1 MAKKITIKPTT
12 DKKALEESPPL
23 RVATLLYDNLLGT
36 SATLPVEMLRTAEAS
51 ARPGNPETRRVE
63 AFTLSIDKT
72 PVASPSGFYIN
83 PAKSID
89 EVHQCDIISLPALW
103 RNPRPALKKYQRY
116 IPWLQQQ
123 AQQGAV
129 MIAVG
134 TGVCFLAEAG
144 LLNNQPATTHWHY
157 FDRFQKD
164 YPEVELKRQY
174 FITQAG
180 NLYCAAS
187 VNAMA
192 ELMVHLVAR
201 LYGRGAATQVER
213 NFFHEIRSTFEPTS
227 YFSDDVQ
234 QHPDEQVVQAQIW
247 FEDNFS
253 KPVKISEVAQQFDF
267 SVRTFNRRFKNALGK
282 TPLEYLQTTRL
293 NNARELLQK
302 SNLSISEIAAL
313 SGYQDAASFSKTFS
327 QHFGTSPSK
336 YRETVRAKL
345 FSTH

>member
-1 MAKKITIKPTT
+1 MAKKSFFQP
-12 DKKALEESPPL
+12 KAPPL

-51 ARPGNPETRRVE
+51 ARPGNPDTRRVE
-63 AFTLSIDKT
+63 ALTLSIDDR
-72 PVASPSGFYIN
+72 PVASPSGFDIN
-83 PAKSID
+83 PSATID
-89 EVHQCDIISLPALW
+89 NVNHFDIISLPALW
-103 RNPRPALKKYQRY
+103 RNPRPALKKYRNY

-144 LLNNQPATTHWHY
+144 LLNKQPATTHWHY
-157 FDRFQKD
+157 FDQFQKD
-164 YPEVELKRQY
+164 YPQVELKRQY

-192 ELMVHLVAR
+192 ELMVHLVTR
-201 LYGRGAATQVER
+201 LYGRRAATQVER
-213 NFFHEIRSTFEPTS
+213 NFFHEIRSSFEPTS

-234 QHPDEQVVQAQIW
+234 HHPDEQVVQAQIW

-253 KPVKISEVAQQFDF
+253 KPIRITEVATQFDF
-267 SVRTFNRRFKNALGK
+267 SLRTFNRRFKNALGK
-282 TPLEYLQTTRL
+282 TPLQYLQTTRL

-302 SNLSISEIAAL
+302 SNLSISEVASH
-313 SGYQDAASFSKTFS
+313 SGYQDAAAFSKIFS
-327 QHFGTSPSK
+327 QYFGTSPTK

>member
-1 MAKKITIKPTT
+1 MAKKSLSHTV
-12 DKKALEESPPL
+12 PL

-51 ARPGNPETRRVE
+51 ARPINPDARPIE
-63 AFTLSIDKT
+63 AITLSIDKQ
-72 PVASPSGFYIN
+72 PVSSPSGFDIT
-83 PAKSID
+83 PSATID
-89 EVHQCDIISLPALW
+89 EVDDCDIISLPALW
-103 RNPRPALKKYQRY
+103 RNPRPALKKYRRY
-116 IPWLQQQ
+116 VPWLQQQ
-123 AQQGAV
+123 AQRGAV
-129 MIAVG
+129 VIAVG

-157 FDRFQKD
+157 FDRFHKD

-192 ELMVHLVAR
+192 ELMVHLVSR
-201 LYGRGAATQVER
+201 LYGRRAATQVER
-213 NFFHEIRSTFEPTS
+213 NFFHEIRSSFEPTS

-253 KPVKISEVAQQFDF
+253 KPVNIADVARQFDF

-302 SNLSISEIAAL
+302 SNLSISEIAAH
-313 SGYQDAASFSKTFS
+313 SGYQDAAAFSKIFS
-327 QHFGTSPSK
+327 RHYGTSPSK

-345 FSTH
+345 FSAH

>member
-1 MAKKITIKPTT
+1 MAKKAPIT
-12 DKKALEESPPL
+12 APPL
-23 RVATLLYDNLLGT
+23 RVVTLLYDNLLGT

-51 ARPGNPETRRVE
+51 ARPNNPGSRRVE
-63 AFTLSIDKT
+63 AMTVSIDEQ
-72 PVASPSGFYIN
+72 PVISPSGFDIT
-83 PAKSID
+83 PSKTID
-89 EVHQCDIISLPALW
+89 KVQQCDIISLPALW
-103 RNPRPALKKYQRY
+103 RNPRPALQKYRRY
-116 IPWLQQQ
+116 IPWLRQQ

-129 MIAVG
+129 VIAVG

-144 LLNNQPATTHWHY
+144 LLDKQPATTHWHY

-192 ELMVHLVAR
+192 ELMVHLVTR
-201 LYGRGAATQVER
+201 LYGRRAATQVER
-213 NFFHEIRSTFEPTS
+213 NFFHEIRSSFKPTS

-253 KPVKISEVAQQFDF
+253 KPVRISEVAALFEF
-267 SVRTFNRRFKNALGK
+267 SLRTFNRRFKNALGK
-282 TPLEYLQTTRL
+282 TPLQYLQATRL
-293 NNARELLQK
+293 SNACELLQK
-302 SNLSISEIAAL
+302 SNLSIAEIAAH
-313 SGYQDAASFSKTFS
+313 SGYQDAAAFSKIFS
-327 QHFGTSPSK
+327 QHFGASPTK

>member
-1 MAKKITIKPTT
+1 MAKNSFYKTFPS
-12 DKKALEESPPL
+12 ASPPL

-51 ARPGNPETRRVE
+51 ARPENRDTRRVE
-63 AFTLSIDKT
+63 ALTLSIDEQPIT
-72 PVASPSGFYIN
+72 SPSGFDIKPSATIN
-83 PAKSID
+83 TD
-89 EVHQCDIISLPALW
+89 DHFDIISLPALW
-103 RNPRPALKKYQRY
+103 RNPRPALKKYRNY

-123 AQQGAV
+123 ASQGAV

-144 LLNNQPATTHWHY
+144 LLNKQPATTHWHY
-157 FDRFQKD
+157 FDQFQRD
-164 YPEVELKRQY
+164 YPDVELKRQY

-201 LYGRGAATQVER
+201 LYGRHAAAQVER
-213 NFFHEIRSTFEPTS
+213 NFFHEIRSSFEPTS

-253 KPVKISEVAQQFDF
+253 KPVKIAEVAKQFDF

-282 TPLEYLQTTRL
+282 TPLQYLQTTRL

-302 SNLSISEIAAL
+302 SNLSIAEVASH
-313 SGYQDAASFSKTFS
+313 SGYQDATAFSKIFS
-327 QHFGTSPSK
+327 QHYGASPKK

-345 FSTH
+345 FSAH

>member
-1 MAKKITIKPTT
+1 MAKKLPST
-12 DKKALEESPPL
+12 APPL
-23 RVATLLYDNLLGT
+23 RVVTLLYDNLLGT

-51 ARPGNPETRRVE
+51 ARPNNPSSRRVE
-63 AFTLSIDKT
+63 AMTLSIDEQ
-72 PVASPSGFYIN
+72 PVISPSGFDIT
-83 PAKSID
+83 PSKTID

-103 RNPRPALKKYQRY
+103 RNPRPALQKYRRY

-129 MIAVG
+129 IIAVG

-144 LLNNQPATTHWHY
+144 LLDKQPATTHWHY

-164 YPEVELKRQY
+164 YPQVELKRQY

-192 ELMVHLVAR
+192 ELMVHLVTR
-201 LYGRGAATQVER
+201 LYGRRAATQVER
-213 NFFHEIRSTFEPTS
+213 NFFHEIRSSFEPTS

-253 KPVKISEVAQQFDF
+253 KPVRISEVAVLFDF
-267 SVRTFNRRFKNALGK
+267 SLRTFNRRFKNALGK
-282 TPLEYLQTTRL
+282 TPLQYLQATRL
-293 NNARELLQK
+293 SNARELLQK
-302 SNLSISEIAAL
+302 SNLSVAEIAAH
-313 SGYQDAASFSKTFS
+313 SGYQDAAAFSKIFS
-327 QHFGTSPSK
+327 QHFGASPKK

-345 FSTH
+345 FSTR

>member
-1 MAKKITIKPTT
+1 MAKKLPIT
-12 DKKALEESPPL
+12 APPL
-23 RVATLLYDNLLGT
+23 RVVTLLYDNLLGT

-51 ARPGNPETRRVE
+51 ARPNNPGSRRVE
-63 AFTLSIDKT
+63 AMTVSIDEQ
-72 PVASPSGFYIN
+72 PVISPSGFDIT
-83 PAKSID
+83 PSKTID
-89 EVHQCDIISLPALW
+89 EVQQCDIISLPALW
-103 RNPRPALKKYQRY
+103 RNPRPALQKYRRY

-129 MIAVG
+129 VIAVG

-144 LLNNQPATTHWHY
+144 LLDKQPATTHWHY

-192 ELMVHLVAR
+192 ELMVHLVTR
-201 LYGRGAATQVER
+201 LYGRRAATQVER
-213 NFFHEIRSTFEPTS
+213 NFFHEIRSSFKPTS

-253 KPVKISEVAQQFDF
+253 KPVRISEVAALFEF
-267 SVRTFNRRFKNALGK
+267 SLRTFNRRFKNALGK
-282 TPLEYLQTTRL
+282 TPLQYLQATRL
-293 NNARELLQK
+293 SNARELLQK
-302 SNLSISEIAAL
+302 SNLSIAEIAAH
-313 SGYQDAASFSKTFS
+313 SGYQDAAAFSKIFS
-327 QHFGTSPSK
+327 QHFGTSPTK

>member
-1 MAKKITIKPTT
+1 MAKKSFST
-12 DKKALEESPPL
+12 APPL
-23 RVATLLYDNLLGT
+23 RVATLLYDNFLGT

-51 ARPGNPETRRVE
+51 ARPINPDARPVE
-63 AFTLSIDKT
+63 ATTLSIDHQ
-72 PVASPSGFYIN
+72 AIRSPSGFNLTPTNIIGSEDN
-83 PAKSID
+83 W
-89 EVHQCDIISLPALW
+89 DIISLPALW
-103 RNPRPALKKYQRY
+103 RNPRPALKKYREY
-116 IPWLQQQ
+116 IPWLQRQ

-129 MIAVG
+129 VIAVG

-144 LLNNQPATTHWHY
+144 LLDSQPATTHWHY
-157 FDRFQKD
+157 FDRFHRD
-164 YPEVELKRQY
+164 YPQVHLKRQY

-201 LYGRGAATQVER
+201 LYGRKAATQVER
-213 NFFHEIRSTFEPTS
+213 NFFHEIRSSFEPTS

-247 FEDNFS
+247 LEDNFN
-253 KPVKISEVAQQFDF
+253 KPVNIADVAKQFDF

-282 TPLEYLQTTRL
+282 TPLEYLQKTRL

-302 SNLSISEIAAL
+302 SNLSVSEIAAH
-313 SGYQDAASFSKTFS
+313 SGYQDAAAFSKVFS
-327 QHFGTSPSK
+327 RHFGTSPTK

>member
-1 MAKKITIKPTT
+1 MAKKLPITT
-12 DKKALEESPPL
+12 PPL
-23 RVATLLYDNLLGT
+23 RVVTLLYDNLLGT

-51 ARPGNPETRRVE
+51 ARPNNPGSRRVE
-63 AFTLSIDKT
+63 AMTMSIDEQ
-72 PVASPSGFYIN
+72 PVISPSGFDIT
-83 PAKSID
+83 PSKTID
-89 EVHQCDIISLPALW
+89 EVHHCDIISLPALW
-103 RNPRPALKKYQRY
+103 RNPRPALQKYRRY

-129 MIAVG
+129 VIAVG

-144 LLNNQPATTHWHY
+144 LLDKQPATTHWHY

-164 YPEVELKRQY
+164 YPDVELKRQY

-192 ELMVHLVAR
+192 ELMVHLVTR
-201 LYGRGAATQVER
+201 LYGRRAATQVER
-213 NFFHEIRSTFEPTS
+213 NFFHEIRSSFKPTS

-253 KPVKISEVAQQFDF
+253 KPVRISEVAELFEF
-267 SVRTFNRRFKNALGK
+267 SLRTFNRRFKNALGK
-282 TPLEYLQTTRL
+282 TPLQYLQATRL
-293 NNARELLQK
+293 SNACELLQK
-302 SNLSISEIAAL
+302 SNLSIAEIAAH
-313 SGYQDAASFSKTFS
+313 SGYQDAAAFSKIFN
-327 QHFGTSPSK
+327 QHFGASPTK

-345 FSTH
+345 FSAH

>member
-1 MAKKITIKPTT
+1 
-12 DKKALEESPPL
+12 
-23 RVATLLYDNLLGT
+23 
-36 SATLPVEMLRTAEAS
+36 
-51 ARPGNPETRRVE
+51 
-63 AFTLSIDKT
+63 
-72 PVASPSGFYIN
+72 
-83 PAKSID
+83 
-89 EVHQCDIISLPALW
+89 LW
-103 RNPRPALKKYQRY
+103 RNPRPALKKYCNY
-116 IPWLQQQ
+116 IPWLQRQ

-144 LLNNQPATTHWHY
+144 LLNKQPATTHWHY
-157 FDRFQKD
+157 FDQFQKD
-164 YPEVELKRQY
+164 YPQVELKRQY

-192 ELMVHLVAR
+192 ELMVHLVTR
-201 LYGRGAATQVER
+201 LYGRRAATQVER
-213 NFFHEIRSTFEPTS
+213 NFFHEIRSSFEPTS

-234 QHPDEQVVQAQIW
+234 HHPDEQVVQAQIW

-253 KPVKISEVAQQFDF
+253 KPIRITEVATQFDF
-267 SVRTFNRRFKNALGK
+267 SLRTFNRRFKNALGK
-282 TPLEYLQTTRL
+282 TPLQYLQTTRL

-302 SNLSISEIAAL
+302 SNLSISEVASH
-313 SGYQDAASFSKTFS
+313 SGYQDAAAFSKIFS
-327 QHFGTSPSK
+327 QYFGTSPTK

>member
-1 MAKKITIKPTT
+1 MVKKPRSNT
-12 DKKALEESPPL
+12 SSL
-23 RVATLLYDNLLGT
+23 RVGTLLYDNFLGT
-36 SATLPVEMLRTAEAS
+36 SATLPVEMLRTAQAS
-51 ARPGNPETRRVE
+51 ARARDPNARQISAV
-63 AFTLSIDKT
+63 TLSINHQ
-72 PVASPSGFYIN
+72 PVVSPSGFNIVPSVTIADTEPY
-83 PAKSID
+83 
-89 EVHQCDIISLPALW
+89 DIISLPALW
-103 RNPRPALKKYQRY
+103 RNPRHALNKYRDY

-123 AQQGAV
+123 VKLGATV
-129 MIAVG
+129 IAVG

-144 LLNNQPATTHWHY
+144 LLDNQPATTHWHY

-164 YPEVELKRQY
+164 YPQVELKRQY
-174 FITQAG
+174 FVTQAG

-192 ELMVHLVAR
+192 ELMVHLVSR
-201 LYGRGAATQVER
+201 LYNRQAATQVER
-213 NFFHEIRSTFEPTS
+213 NFFHEIRSSFKPTS

-253 KPVKISEVAQQFDF
+253 KPVKITDVAIQFGF
-267 SVRTFNRRFKNALGK
+267 SMRTFDRRFKRALGK
-282 TPLEYLQTTRL
+282 TPLQYLQTIRL

-302 SNLSISEIAAL
+302 SNLSVSEIATHC
-313 SGYQDAASFSKTFS
+313 GYQGAASFSKIFN
-327 QHFGTSPSK
+327 QLFGTSPTK

>member
-1 MAKKITIKPTT
+1 MAKTIHPNT
-12 DKKALEESPPL
+12 SPL
-23 RVATLLYDNLLGT
+23 RVGTLLYDNFLGT
-36 SATLPVEMLRTAEAS
+36 SATLPVEMLRTAQAS
-51 ARPGNPETRRVE
+51 ARARDPNARQISAV
-63 AFTLSIDKT
+63 TLSIDRQ
-72 PVASPSGFYIN
+72 PVVSPSGFNIV
-83 PAKSID
+83 PSVTIAD
-89 EVHQCDIISLPALW
+89 TEPCDIISLPALW
-103 RNPRPALKKYQRY
+103 RNPRHALNKYRDY

-123 AQQGAV
+123 VELGATV
-129 MIAVG
+129 IAVG

-144 LLNNQPATTHWHY
+144 LLDNQPATTHWHY

-164 YPEVELKRQY
+164 YPQVELKRQY
-174 FITQAG
+174 FVTQAG

-192 ELMVHLVAR
+192 EVMVHLVSR
-201 LYGRGAATQVER
+201 LYNRQAATQVER
-213 NFFHEIRSTFEPTS
+213 NFFHEIRSSFEPTS

-253 KPVKISEVAQQFDF
+253 KPVKITDVATQFGF
-267 SVRTFNRRFKNALGK
+267 SMRTFDRRFKCALGK
-282 TPLEYLQTTRL
+282 TPLQYLQTIRL

-302 SNLSISEIAAL
+302 SNLSVSEIATHC
-313 SGYQDAASFSKTFS
+313 GYQSATSFSKIFN
-327 QHFGTSPSK
+327 QLFGTSPTK

>member
-1 MAKKITIKPTT
+1 MAKKLPIT
-12 DKKALEESPPL
+12 APPL
-23 RVATLLYDNLLGT
+23 RVVTLLYDNLLGT

-51 ARPGNPETRRVE
+51 ARPNNPGSRRVE
-63 AFTLSIDKT
+63 AMTVSIDEQ
-72 PVASPSGFYIN
+72 PVISPSGFDIT
-83 PAKSID
+83 PLKTID

-103 RNPRPALKKYQRY
+103 RNPRPALQKYRRY

-129 MIAVG
+129 VIAVG

-144 LLNNQPATTHWHY
+144 LLDKQPATTHWHY

-192 ELMVHLVAR
+192 ELMVHLVTR
-201 LYGRGAATQVER
+201 LYGRRAATQVER
-213 NFFHEIRSTFEPTS
+213 NFFHEIRSSFKPTS

-253 KPVKISEVAQQFDF
+253 KPVKISEVATLFEF
-267 SVRTFNRRFKNALGK
+267 SLRTFNRRFKNALGK
-282 TPLEYLQTTRL
+282 TPLQYLQATRL
-293 NNARELLQK
+293 SNARELLQK
-302 SNLSISEIAAL
+302 SNLSIAEIAAH
-313 SGYQDAASFSKTFS
+313 SGYQDAAAFSKIFS
-327 QHFGTSPSK
+327 QHFGTSPTK